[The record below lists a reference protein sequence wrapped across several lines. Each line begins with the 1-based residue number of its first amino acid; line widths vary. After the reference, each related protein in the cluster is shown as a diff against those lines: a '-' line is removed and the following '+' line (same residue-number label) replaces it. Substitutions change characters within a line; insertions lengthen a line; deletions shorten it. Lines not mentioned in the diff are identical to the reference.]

1 MAKKKG
7 KERSD
12 IVKEG
17 DKCPH
22 CNSTLM
28 VALVCKDDKCG
39 TVVHPADGFNVQSG
53 AVQPRVRHV
62 RGVMYADRV
71 TFSGFLSGLT
81 ESMVRFLKMQPRTM
95 EGHVILQDWD
105 EIGIDMQAH
114 LIENPQDAPFL
125 EIITKALE
133 DGDGTLELA
142 LSG

>member
-1 MAKKKG
+1 MARKEG
-7 KERSD
+7 KEGSE

-28 VALVCKDDKCG
+28 VALVCKDDNCG
-39 TVVHPADGFNVQSG
+39 TVVHPADGYNVQPGS
-53 AVQPRVRHV
+53 RHV
-62 RGVMYADRV
+62 RGVRYADRV
-71 TFSGFLSGLT
+71 TFSGFLSELT
-81 ESMVRFLKMQPRTM
+81 DSMVTFLNLQPKNKD
-95 EGHVILQDWD
+95 GHVVLQDCD
-105 EIGIDMQAH
+105 EMEIDISAH

-125 EIITKALE
+125 ETITKALE